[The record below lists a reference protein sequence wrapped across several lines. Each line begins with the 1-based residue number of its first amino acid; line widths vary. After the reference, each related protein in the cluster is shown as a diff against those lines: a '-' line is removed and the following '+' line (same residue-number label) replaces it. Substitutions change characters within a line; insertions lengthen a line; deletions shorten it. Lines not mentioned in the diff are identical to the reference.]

1 MRVEREPEGARLPD
15 IPKGGRVL
23 RRFLA
28 ALLVIVLA
36 LGVAGCGAEQKAEP
50 PKTKEPAPPAKKG
63 PIVGIVTSTVA
74 QNEEEYRAGEK
85 MSKKYGELVKHVTYP
100 DNFSKEQETTITQIL
115 GVASEPTVKAVII
128 CQAVP
133 GSVAAVKKVRE
144 KRPDVKFILVVPH
157 EDPKLVNQYADLAME
172 TDTIKRGE
180 TIIELA
186 KKMGATKFL
195 HYSFPR
201 HMSMPLLAERKD
213 VMEKKCKELGLQF
226 IFVTAPDPL
235 SDAGLPGA
243 QKFILEDVPRQVK
256 QFGKNIAVFSTNC
269 GMQEPLIRAALQAG
283 CIFPEQCCPSPTHG
297 YPGALG
303 IKITPDVAGNIPK
316 IVDLIRAEIAVK
328 GGKGRFAT
336 WPAPMTM
343 VMLEASVELAMDHAN
358 GKVNLDDGQAIKAK
372 LESIGNLKLK
382 MRKYDE
388 KTGNFWFMVADSMIF

>member
-1 MRVEREPEGARLPD
+1 
-15 IPKGGRVL
+15 
-23 RRFLA
+23 
-28 ALLVIVLA
+28 LVIVLA